1 MLPLTL
7 LLFLVYILLLANYTY
22 QWSRVPTSLPSVVK
36 QQRRFTVL
44 IPARNEENNIGALLE
59 VLQGQSYPRERIE
72 IIVMDDGS
80 ADQTPTIV
88 QQYPAV
94 KLIRL
99 NNQEGFGG
107 KKQAIEAGIR
117 SARHEWILTTDADS
131 LPTVDWI
138 AAINALLDREE
149 MVCVV
154 GPVSLLSS
162 GTDMLQAFQH
172 YDHLMFQGIT
182 GGAVASGQHALGNGA
197 NLCYRKDA
205 FETVGGFQGIDQ
217 LASGDDVLLI
227 EKFMNRYPGQ
237 VHFLKSAQAL
247 VKTPF
252 CPSWKSLWQ
261 QRVRWASKAG
271 SYQNKQLL
279 FTQWATGLF
288 NVVLLINS
296 AVCLIWPTEWK
307 AVMAIWGFKSITEW
321 LLIRSVAAVYRER
334 VFFIPFLLLQPVHAF
349 YLVAVGL
356 LGRGRKYTWKGRT
369 VR

>member
-22 QWSRVPTSLPSVVK
+22 QWSRIPVSAPTISK

-59 VLQGQSYPRERIE
+59 AVQGQSYPREQIE
-72 IIVMDDGS
+72 IIVIDDGS
-80 ADQTPTIV
+80 DDQTTTLV
-88 QQYPAV
+88 EQYPSV

-99 NNQEGFGG
+99 NTGEGLGG

-117 SARHEWILTTDADS
+117 SARHEWIVTTDADS
-131 LPTVDWI
+131 LPTTEWI
-138 AAINALLDREE
+138 ATLNGLLDREE
-149 MVCVV
+149 LVCVV
-154 GPVSLLSS
+154 GPVSLIPS
-162 GTDMLQAFQH
+162 GNNPLQAFQR

-205 FETVGGFQGIDQ
+205 FEAVGGFQDIDR

-237 VHFLKSAQAL
+237 VHFLKSPQAL
-247 VKTPF
+247 VKTQT
-252 CPSWKSLWQ
+252 CPTWKSLWQ
-261 QRVRWASKAG
+261 QRVRWVSKAG

-288 NVVLLINS
+288 NVVLLLNTV
-296 AVCLIWPTEWK
+296 ACFIWPTEWK
-307 AVMAIWGFKSITEW
+307 AVGAIWGFKSVTEW
-321 LLIRSVAAVYRER
+321 LLIRCVADVYRER
-334 VFFIPFLLLQPVHAF
+334 VFFLPFLLLQPVHAG

-356 LGRGRKYTWKGRT
+356 LGRGRTYAWKGRT